1 MDEYHAYFLSLIDLL
16 NDKDAINVHVGKIL
30 KRSDE
35 DIKQIVKIHK
45 EINFFQIPF
54 VQSRQF
60 LVILVTVLENAISEF
75 TQCLFYYYPDR
86 MYDFIVEDSDEM
98 IKKGKVSLKDIID
111 ASSKDELIYSL
122 AKRATVVAMQGDFD
136 SITKRLQKLTKNAIS
151 SNLLGKVNALVEQ
164 RNKIVHEIP
173 EDIEQFVISTK
184 DADHAFKIVINF
196 IDHLALLAIR
206 MNIQVGLRPS
216 LNKSK

>member
-1 MDEYHAYFLSLIDLL
+1 M
-16 NDKDAINVHVGKIL
+16 HVGKTL

-75 TQCLFYYYPDR
+75 IQCLFYYYPDR
-86 MYDFIVEDSDEM
+86 MYDFIVEDSDDT
-98 IKKGKVSLKDIID
+98 IKKGKVSVKDIID
-111 ASSKDELIYSL
+111 ASSKDELIYTL
-122 AKRATVVAMQGDFD
+122 AKRATVVAMRGDFD
-136 SITKRLQKLTKNAIS
+136 SITKRLQKLTKNVIS
-151 SNLLGKVNALVEQ
+151 SKLLGKVNALVEQ

-184 DADHAFKIVINF
+184 DADYAFKIAINF

-216 LNKSK
+216 LEEKLADQKQ